1 MLSLPTLAGLA
12 STVIFAASILPM
24 LVKAYRS
31 RDLASYSLGNIALAN
46 LGNAVHSV
54 YVYSLPPGPIWLLH
68 TFHLVSSALM
78 LGWYLRYGLRQ
89 PAQTAAA
96 RMGGSPGAER
106 AAAAHV
112 KPGDEVFGHVL
123 PAPPARAGAIAQRA
137 VRPAREPH
145 RSPSPCGCAPTPPAP
160 SRSSSRPGSGTP
172 CSGASARRRSPGPAR
187 PSRPRPDRTSP
198 RVACRWDRGHGSS
211 PRAGR
216 GGETGRDRGHRQPLR
231 SPAGARPGVL
241 LGWVMEHR
249 PSNRQC
255 NSWVVSL
262 LDVHPSDQVL
272 EIGFG
277 PGLAIA
283 ELAHRAGGSGHV
295 YGIDHSEVRLRQAAR
310 RNAIAS
316 QPRRPLATAAAS
328 AARTIEALLSGAGYT
343 TTRTETLD
351 LDPPVVCI
359 LAINPDPARDPSPP
373 APDPTS

>member
-1 MLSLPTLAGLA
+1 GGGGGGGGGRHGWAGRWGGGRG
-12 STVIFAASILPM
+12 AA
-24 LVKAYRS
+24 
-31 RDLASYSLGNIALAN
+31 G
-46 LGNAVHSV
+46 
-54 YVYSLPPGPIWLLH
+54 
-68 TFHLVSSALM
+68 
-78 LGWYLRYGLRQ
+78 
-89 PAQTAAA
+89 
-96 RMGGSPGAER
+96 
-106 AAAAHV
+106 
-112 KPGDEVFGHVL
+112 
-123 PAPPARAGAIAQRA
+123 
-137 VRPAREPH
+137 
-145 RSPSPCGCAPTPPAP
+145 P

-187 PSRPRPDRTSP
+187 PSRPCPDRTSP

-211 PRAGR
+211 PRAGL

-231 SPAGARPGVL
+231 SPPGARPGVL
-241 LGWVMEHR
+241 PGWVMEHR

-255 NSWVVSL
+255 NSWGGSL
-262 LDVHPSDQVL
+262 PEAHPRAPVL

-351 LDPPVVCI
+351 LD
-359 LAINPDPARDPSPP
+359 
-373 APDPTS
+373 